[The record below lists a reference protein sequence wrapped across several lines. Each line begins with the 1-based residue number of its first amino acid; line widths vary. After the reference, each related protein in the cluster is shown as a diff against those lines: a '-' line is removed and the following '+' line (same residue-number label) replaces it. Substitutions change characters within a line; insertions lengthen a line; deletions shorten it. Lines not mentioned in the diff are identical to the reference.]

1 MDYVREGRPDM
12 RLRHG
17 AGAWL
22 GERLPARVTGE
33 ARLAADAAAGRRPP
47 GVEVGRGIR
56 SYLPTG
62 LAHLPANAQH
72 AAGSVR
78 IGGRTLPHGEERTP
92 QREVGKMR
100 RLVLFVV
107 LVTCAAFTL
116 PQIASAAVPRCFG
129 KKATIVGTA
138 KADLIKGTA
147 RADVIVGLGGTDT
160 IKGLGGNDLICGGKG
175 ADKLIGGGGGDLLS
189 GDAGNDILSGSGAA
203 DFLFGGAGNDTFNG
217 GTGFDLARYFFAP
230 SGVQADLTAGTA
242 TGGEGSDSLTGIED
256 LEGSRFDDTLTG
268 DAGENFFYPGA
279 GNDTVV
285 GGGGTTDRVDF
296 FFSPNAVIVDLAA
309 GTATGEGTDT
319 LTGIAQVF
327 GSRHDD
333 TITGDAN
340 ANALFGGPGND
351 TISGADGDDTLDG
364 GDGTDTLE
372 GGIGTDTC
380 TNGET
385 VTNCEA

>member
-1 MDYVREGRPDM
+1 
-12 RLRHG
+12 
-17 AGAWL
+17 
-22 GERLPARVTGE
+22 
-33 ARLAADAAAGRRPP
+33 
-47 GVEVGRGIR
+47 
-56 SYLPTG
+56 
-62 LAHLPANAQH
+62 
-72 AAGSVR
+72 
-78 IGGRTLPHGEERTP
+78 
-92 QREVGKMR
+92 MR
-100 RLVLFVV
+100 RLVRFVILATV
-107 LVTCAAFTL
+107 AALTL
-116 PQIASAAVPRCFG
+116 PQIASAAAPKCFG

-138 KADLIKGTA
+138 KADLIKGTS

-160 IKGLGGNDLICGGKG
+160 IKGVGGNDLLCGGKG
-175 ADKLIGGGGGDLLS
+175 ADKLIGGSGGDLQS
-189 GDAGNDILSGSGAA
+189 GDAGNDSLSGGLGA
-203 DFLFGGAGNDTFNG
+203 DFSFGGAGNDAFNG
-217 GTGFDLARYFFAP
+217 GTGFDLASYFFSP

-268 DAGENFFYPGA
+268 DAGENFFFPGG
-279 GNDTVV
+279 GNDTVN
-285 GGGGTTDRVDF
+285 GRGGTTDRVDF

-319 LTGIAQVF
+319 LTGIGQVF

-340 ANALFGGPGND
+340 ANSLYGGPGTD

-364 GDGTDTLE
+364 GDGTDTLD

-380 TNGET
+380 TTGET

>member
-1 MDYVREGRPDM
+1 
-12 RLRHG
+12 
-17 AGAWL
+17 
-22 GERLPARVTGE
+22 
-33 ARLAADAAAGRRPP
+33 
-47 GVEVGRGIR
+47 
-56 SYLPTG
+56 
-62 LAHLPANAQH
+62 
-72 AAGSVR
+72 
-78 IGGRTLPHGEERTP
+78 
-92 QREVGKMR
+92 
-100 RLVLFVV
+100 VV
-107 LVTCAAFTL
+107 LATCAAFTL
-116 PQIASAAVPRCFG
+116 PQIATAAVPRCLG
-129 KKATIVGTA
+129 KKATIVGTT
-138 KADLIKGTA
+138 KADHIKGTA
-147 RADVIVGLGGTDT
+147 KADVIVGLGGSDV
-160 IKGLGGNDLICGGKG
+160 IKGLGRGDLICGGNG
-175 ADKLIGGGGGDLLS
+175 SDKLIGGDRDDALVGE
-189 GDAGNDILSGSGAA
+189 AGNDTLSGGGGL
-203 DFLFGGAGNDTFNG
+203 DGLFGGAGNDTFNG
-217 GTGFDLARYFFAP
+217 GTGFDLASYFFAP

-279 GNDTVV
+279 GNDTVN
-285 GGGGTTDRVDF
+285 GGGGTTDRADF

-351 TISGADGDDTLDG
+351 TISGADGDDKLDG
-364 GDGTDTLE
+364 GDGTDTLD